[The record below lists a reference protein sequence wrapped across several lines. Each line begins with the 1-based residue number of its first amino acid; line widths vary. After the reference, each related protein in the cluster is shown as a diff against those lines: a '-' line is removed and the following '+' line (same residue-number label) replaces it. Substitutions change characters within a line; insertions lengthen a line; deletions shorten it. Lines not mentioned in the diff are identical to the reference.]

1 MKAAFPADEADRLRA
16 LQHYE
21 VLDTPHEAAFDRI
34 TTLAT
39 RLFQV
44 PIALVTLI
52 DRDRQWFKSCVGLE
66 GHETGRDVAFC
77 AHAILSKEPLIV
89 HDATH
94 DERFADNPHVLDD
107 PYVRFYA

>member
-52 DRDRQWFKSCVGLE
+52 DRERQWYKAHYGFDFS
-66 GHETGRDVAFC
+66 ETSRDSHC
-77 AHAILSKEPLIV
+77 
-89 HDATH
+89 
-94 DERFADNPHVLDD
+94 
-107 PYVRFYA
+107 